1 MHLLMIHKF
10 LVLDNGPIRH
20 DIAMHDTLN
29 FM

>member
-1 MHLLMIHKF
+1 MIHKF